1 MRAQIFEL
9 SAPAQGSEP
18 QNEIAIDP
26 SGEFL
31 IVAVGKTAQGTRSA
45 LALKLPISASEAG
58 DLPTRAIARV
68 RKGGAEGQIEIKIVG
83 AKACVERLTR
93 AFETQA
99 SDVSVAVAVI
109 TAPSLAIWS
118 FDTGKLRVQAVP
130 PPRRT
135 RVLIVDD
142 SAPVRKLLT
151 AVLSED
157 PELEV
162 VGAIE
167 LPRMAEE
174 AIERLKPD
182 VMTLDIYM
190 PEMNGVELL
199 KRTLAKRVLPT
210 VMISSLSL
218 EEGGL
223 VLDALEAGAVDY
235 VQKPSMS
242 ELAIIAPIIREKIR
256 NAAKAKVIRGGA
268 PRRAPGST
276 QSASG
281 VLSFDRID
289 STSLIAIGA
298 STGGTEALKWVLT
311 SWPQKTPPI
320 LIVQHIPAVFSKA
333 FADRMNQLCAMEV
346 REAVDG
352 DVVEPSVCLIAPG
365 GKQMKV
371 RQTRD
376 GLRVVIDD
384 SSPVN
389 RHKPSVDV
397 LFDSLAETT
406 GLKISAGILTGMGA
420 DGARGLLKL
429 RQAGARTLAQDEA
442 TSVVYGMPR
451 EAAKIGGAEEIVP
464 ISAVAE
470 TFARFSARS
479 RSNRAG

>member
-1 MRAQIFEL
+1 MRAQIFKL
-9 SAPAQGSEP
+9 SASAQSSDR
-18 QNEIAIDP
+18 QNEITLDP
-26 SGEFL
+26 SVEFL
-31 IVAVGKTAQGTRSA
+31 IVAVGKNAQGARSA
-45 LALKLPISASEAG
+45 LALKLPISAADAD

-68 RKGGAEGQIEIKIVG
+68 RKDGAEGQIEIKIVG
-83 AKACVERLTR
+83 AKEWVDKLGR
-93 AFETQA
+93 AFAPLA
-99 SDVSVAVAVI
+99 SEVVVATAAI
-109 TAPSLAIWS
+109 AAPSLAIWS
-118 FDTGKLRVQAVP
+118 FDTGKLRVQAAP
-130 PPRRT
+130 ASRRT

-167 LPRMAEE
+167 LPRLVEE

-199 KRTLAKRVLPT
+199 KQTLVKRALPT

-242 ELAIIAPIIREKIR
+242 ELATVAPTIREKVR
-256 NAAKAKVIRGGA
+256 NAANAKVIRGGA
-268 PRRAPGST
+268 PRRAFGST
-276 QSASG
+276 QSSAG
-281 VLSFDRID
+281 VLSFERID
-289 STSLIAIGA
+289 SASLIAIGA

-311 SWPQKTPPI
+311 SWPERTPPI

-406 GLKISAGILTGMGA
+406 GLKISAGILTGMGT
-420 DGARGLLKL
+420 DGARGLLRL
-429 RQAGARTLAQDEA
+429 RQSGARTLAQDEA

-470 TFARFSARS
+470 TFARFSSRS